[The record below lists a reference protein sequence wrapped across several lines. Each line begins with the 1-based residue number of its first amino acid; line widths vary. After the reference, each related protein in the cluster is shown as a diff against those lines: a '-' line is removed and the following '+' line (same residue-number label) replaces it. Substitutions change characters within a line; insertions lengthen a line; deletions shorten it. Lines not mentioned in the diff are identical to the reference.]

1 MAAVFHQGENIF
13 VTSVVAEPVFG
24 QMNLDDYDVKVE
36 ISDRLGRDKRTFE
49 EANEMVQLD
58 PESNLLYLFLSG
70 NITATMEGIY
80 FTRIEL
86 WYNGQKLKTN
96 ELNNFEIIR

>member
-13 VTSVVAEPVFG
+13 VGSAVAESLFG
-24 QMNLDDYDVKVE
+24 RMNLDDYDVKVKVF
-36 ISDRLGRDKRTFE
+36 DRLGHEVLTAEDTHDK
-49 EANEMVQLD
+49 VLID
-58 PESNLLYLFLSG
+58 PDTSLLYLFLSG
-70 NITATMEGIY
+70 DMTAKMEGIY

-86 WYNGQKLKTN
+86 WCNGQKLRTN